1 MKTILTFV
9 DDVYEDLELWYP
21 RLRLEEEGWNVVV
34 AGPKAGSIY
43 KGKHGYPCKADIDI
57 GDVEQPL
64 DYDGLLVPGGFAPD
78 KLRRDA
84 NVLNIVRVLHE
95 ARRPIAFICHAGWI
109 LISANVL
116 RGRRATSTVG
126 IRDDMVNAGA
136 TWVDEALVVD
146 GHLISSRT
154 PADLPVFAAAL
165 VRALKGS

>member
-1 MKTILTFV
+1 VKTILTFV
-9 DDVYEDLELWYP
+9 DDIYEDLELWYP
-21 RLRLEEEGWNVVV
+21 RLRLEEEGWKVVV

-57 GDVEQPL
+57 GDVEHPL
-64 DYDGLLVPGGFAPD
+64 DYDALLVPGGFAPD

-126 IRDDMVNAGA
+126 IRDDMTNAGA
-136 TWVDEALVVD
+136 TWVDEAVVVD

-165 VRALKGS
+165 VRALKGT